1 MPIED
6 TKMDWNTLYCPNK
19 CCRYYGIPFQ
29 PGKMV
34 KNGSSHGQLQA
45 LCRGCGGSVA
55 LSYATAYYGL
65 ESDPALF
72 EMAVRA
78 LAEGN
83 AIRAT
88 GRIVQI
94 DKNTVCD
101 WLNRAALHCRS
112 VALYFWGH
120 LHVTECQLD
129 ELWGFVHTKE
139 AHLPCAKLSCETYG
153 DAWVW

>member
-65 ESDPALF
+65 ERGVIALF
-72 EMAVRA
+72 PAQ
-78 LAEGN
+78 
-83 AIRAT
+83 T
-88 GRIVQI
+88 GLVSFFPI
-94 DKNTVCD
+94 KSNT
-101 WLNRAALHCRS
+101 
-112 VALYFWGH
+112 Y
-120 LHVTECQLD
+120 
-129 ELWGFVHTKE
+129 
-139 AHLPCAKLSCETYG
+139 
-153 DAWVW
+153 

>member
-72 EMAVRA
+72 ETAMRA

-83 AIRAT
+83 AECVPPFTRGVLGHEIGLVLGRAL
-88 GRIVQI
+88 RPLVQAY
-94 DKNTVCD
+94 
-101 WLNRAALHCRS
+101 L
-112 VALYFWGH
+112 
-120 LHVTECQLD
+120 
-129 ELWGFVHTKE
+129 
-139 AHLPCAKLSCETYG
+139 
-153 DAWVW
+153 

>member
-1 MPIED
+1 M
-6 TKMDWNTLYCPNK
+6 
-19 CCRYYGIPFQ
+19 
-29 PGKMV
+29 
-34 KNGSSHGQLQA
+34 
-45 LCRGCGGSVA
+45 A

-72 EMAVRA
+72 ETAVRA

-101 WLNRAALHCRS
+101 WLDRAALHCRS
-112 VALYFWGH
+112 IALYFWGH

-153 DAWVW
+153 DAWSGELLHQCGASCWHSWLGNALRRTPIGFWIG